1 MAIFAK
7 YDGIDG
13 EVKAAKHARWINVLS
28 VDWGMHKPDP
38 GAAGQSRRRGSV
50 VVEDLTLTIEYDKA
64 APKLQEKCLKGAV
77 IPKLEIEQTASYGR
91 GRRTYLEHQLKNVT
105 ITSVQVHASGD
116 DDAGPP
122 TLVVANNFEEVKVTY
137 TEYGKG
143 GRSKG
148 KVEYEWNVE
157 RGR

>member
-13 EVKAAKHARWINVLS
+13 EVKGAKHAKWINVLS
-28 VDWGMHKPDP
+28 IDWGMHKPDT
-38 GAAGQSRRRGSV
+38 GTGQSRRRGSV

-64 APKLQEKCLKGAV
+64 SPKLQEKCLKGAV
-77 IPKLEIEQTASYGR
+77 IPKLEIEQTSTYGR
-91 GRRTYLEHQLKNVT
+91 SRKTYLEYELKNVT

-122 TLVVANNFEEVKVTY
+122 NIVVANNFEEVKVTY
-137 TEYGKG
+137 TEYGKT

-148 KVEYEWNVE
+148 KVEYEWKVE
-157 RGR
+157 EGR